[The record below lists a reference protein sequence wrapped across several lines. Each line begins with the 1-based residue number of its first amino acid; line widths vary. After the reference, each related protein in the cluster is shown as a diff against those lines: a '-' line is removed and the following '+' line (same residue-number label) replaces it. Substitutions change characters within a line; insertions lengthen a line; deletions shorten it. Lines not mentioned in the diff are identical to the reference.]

1 MCTVIITTVSSK
13 ADESGDLGD
22 GKGVLWGYRARSTC
36 LSLSPEGTRDRGREK
51 KKDKKRTV
59 WQRKRIP
66 SCLRFYKKRK
76 PPLAWVWWFPMAIQE
91 KLMQAAVEY
100 RFHLAL
106 AAALVAALFSLLSLG
121 PSFSAVAGFFW
132 PLLVST
138 GFLLVAV
145 AVLLRISPPPGETS
159 GEELINYVAGR
170 PEDGQLARDYDEAAD
185 GVTDQRREEEA
196 AAAGAAEHRKSQ

>member
-1 MCTVIITTVSSK
+1 MVRGYF
-13 ADESGDLGD
+13 GDTGRE
-22 GKGVLWGYRARSTC
+22 VHAF
-36 LSLSPEGTRDRGREK
+36 LSLLRERETEREREREK
-51 KKDKKRTV
+51 KKGQETDGLAAEENPV
-59 WQRKRIP
+59 
-66 SCLRFYKKRK
+66 CLRFYKKRK

-91 KLMQAAVEY
+91 KMMQAAVEY
-100 RFHLAL
+100 RLHLAL

-170 PEDGQLARDYDEAAD
+170 PEDGQLARDYYEAAD
-185 GVTDQRREEEA
+185 GVTDHRREEEA